1 MTRKKTE
8 EVLARADLAINDL
21 STEGGYL
28 NPEQSDQFIDEVQ
41 EQPTVLQ
48 EARVIRMNSH
58 TRNIDFIGFDQRI
71 MKAAVNGYNGA
82 PNVGAPGAGDAPA
95 TNDRHLARAD
105 RSRTVQRQVQL
116 ISKEV
121 MAEVHLHQSV
131 LEDNIEGGNLESHI
145 MRLITEKA
153 AEDLEEWALN
163 ADTASGDDYLAL
175 GDGYMKRAVSNVV
188 DNLNA
193 GLTPNTFR
201 DAQLALPQRYLR
213 NVGAMR
219 TWVTTADEVRYR
231 SNVAQ
236 RATGYG
242 DSSLQNF
249 DDIRAYGVPIRKA
262 MKMPTNQALFTFPQ
276 NLLFGIHR
284 DIQVETDRDI
294 RARTMIIV
302 LSTRIDVNFAD
313 ENAVVKVININ

>member
-1 MTRKKTE
+1 MTTRQRTE
-8 EVLARADLAINDL
+8 EVLARADLAIGDL

-28 NPEQSDQFIDEVQ
+28 NPEQADQFIDEVQ

-71 MKAAVNGYNGA
+71 MKAAVNTIGGA
-82 PNVGAPGAGDAPA
+82 NIGAPGAGDAGF
-95 TNDRHLARAD
+95 NDRHLPRAD
-105 RSRTVQRQVQL
+105 RSRTVQRQVVL
-116 ISKEV
+116 VSKEV

-131 LEDNIEGGNLESHI
+131 LEDNIERGNLESHI
-145 MRLITEKA
+145 MRLITVKA

-163 ADTASGDDYLAL
+163 ADDGAGDPYLAL
-175 GDGYMKRAVSNVV
+175 GNGYMKLAVSNVV

-201 DAQLALPQRYLR
+201 DAQLALPQRYLV

-231 SNVAQ
+231 SNVAA
-236 RATGYG
+236 RATGFG
-242 DSSLQNF
+242 DSSLQNS
-249 DDIRAYGVPIRKA
+249 DDLRAFGVPIRKA
-262 MKMPTNQALFTFPQ
+262 MKMPVNEALFTFPQ

-284 DIQVETDRDI
+284 NIQVETDRDI
-294 RARTMIIV
+294 RARTIIIV
-302 LSTRIDVNFAD
+302 LSTRIDVNYGD
-313 ENAVVKVININ
+313 ENAVVKLININ